1 LFVSASEFEVAGC
14 RSPVASSDRSK
25 FRELGKFTSSD
36 FLALLSLA
44 RYESATGNRQP
55 VTGNRLATLPNF
67 LIHYPVINIIFAP
80 MIYPIVMYGDPILRQ
95 RAKDIKPGTD
105 IKQLVADM
113 YETMHNASGIG
124 LAAPQIGKSVRL
136 FIVDGTSLDEEP
148 GMENFKKVFVNP
160 EIVKEHGTAWEFE
173 EGCLSIPNIREKISR
188 KEKLKLRYF
197 DENWNAFEE
206 EYEGMKARIIQHEY
220 DHIEGKLF
228 VDYLTPLKKRM
239 LKGKLADISKGK
251 VDTEYRILAP
261 LKK

>member
-1 LFVSASEFEVAGC
+1 
-14 RSPVASSDRSK
+14 
-25 FRELGKFTSSD
+25 
-36 FLALLSLA
+36 
-44 RYESATGNRQP
+44 
-55 VTGNRLATLPNF
+55 
-67 LIHYPVINIIFAP
+67 

-95 RAKDIKPGTD
+95 RAKEIKPGTD
-105 IKQLVADM
+105 IKQLVDDM
-113 YETMHNASGIG
+113 YETMHAASGIG
-124 LAAPQIGKSVRL
+124 LAAPQIGKSIRL
-136 FIVDGTSLDEEP
+136 FVVDGTSLEEEP

-160 EIVKEHGTAWEFE
+160 LVLQEDGMPWEFE

-188 KEKLKLRYF
+188 KGNLKLKYF

-206 EYEGMKARIIQHEY
+206 EYDGMRARIIQHEY